1 MATGKDYP
9 RQAAHTLRQGRRA
22 QAELAQSRAQTALEQ
37 ARSSVVD
44 ADRALQQ
51 QVASASGSD
60 PAQGP
65 TSGHMLQRQAA
76 FGERQAR
83 QTRKLRALLQ
93 QAEANEMQAAAE
105 YTRAQQLLADAHT
118 AEQVLDRDRDRFG
131 VEQRK
136 SSVRA
141 DELEAEEHRPTGRPP
156 RER

>member
-1 MATGKDYP
+1 MASSRDYP
-9 RQAAHTLRQGRRA
+9 RQAAHTLRQARRA

-44 ADRALQQ
+44 ADRALQLH
-51 QVASASGSD
+51 VASAPGSG
-60 PAQGP
+60 PGLGL
-65 TSGHMLQRQAA
+65 TSGHMLQREAA

-83 QTRKLRALLQ
+83 QARKLRGLLQ
-93 QAEANEMQAAAE
+93 QAQASEREAADE
-105 YTRAQQLLADAHT
+105 YTRAQQRLADAHA

-131 VEQRK
+131 IEQRK

-141 DELEAEEHRPTGRPP
+141 EELEAEEHRPTGRPP